1 MIYQS
6 SPDGVVV
13 QPHNRIFT
21 IGVNNDSLT
30 DSGEKPMKVTMNGS
44 SVLVLAALA
53 LGVAVQSAAAASGDD
68 VFSDNCAVCHSPDAG
83 TNKLGPSLFGVVGR
97 KAGSV
102 SDYAYAPAM
111 KNAGLTWDQATL
123 DKYITDPQ
131 SVVPGTKMLFP
142 GIKSADDRK
151 ALIQY
156 LATLH

>member
-1 MIYQS
+1 
-6 SPDGVVV
+6 
-13 QPHNRIFT
+13 
-21 IGVNNDSLT
+21 
-30 DSGEKPMKVTMNGS
+30 MKRKTNGS
-44 SVLVLAALA
+44 ALLIMAALA
-53 LGVAVQSAAAASGDD
+53 LSVGSQQAKADAGQD
-68 VFSDNCAVCHSPDAG
+68 VFLDNCAVCHSPEAG

-97 KAGSV
+97 KSGSV
-102 SDYAYAPAM
+102 GDYAYAPAM

-123 DKYITDPQ
+123 DKYVTDPQ

>member
-1 MIYQS
+1 MKRATK
-6 SPDGVVV
+6 SP
-13 QPHNRIFT
+13 
-21 IGVNNDSLT
+21 SLF
-30 DSGEKPMKVTMNGS
+30 VF
-44 SVLVLAALA
+44 AALA
-53 LGVAVQSAAAASGDD
+53 LGFGTPHAFADAGQD
-68 VFSDNCAVCHSPDAG
+68 VFADNCAVCHSPEAG

-102 SDYAYAPAM
+102 AGYTYAPAM
-111 KNAGLTWDQATL
+111 KNAGVTWDQATL
-123 DKYITDPQ
+123 DKYVTDPQ

>member
-1 MIYQS
+1 
-6 SPDGVVV
+6 
-13 QPHNRIFT
+13 
-21 IGVNNDSLT
+21 
-30 DSGEKPMKVTMNGS
+30 MKRMTNGS
-44 SVLVLAALA
+44 VLFAVATLA
-53 LGVAVQSAAAASGDD
+53 LGIASHQALADAGAD
-68 VFSDNCAVCHSPDAG
+68 VFADNCAVCHSPDAG

-102 SDYAYAPAM
+102 ADYAYAPAM
-111 KNAGLTWDQATL
+111 KNAGLTWDTATL
-123 DKYITDPQ
+123 DKYVTDPQ